1 VTAARREVIFVG
13 GTRFSGAD
21 AVAALL
27 ARQPDTTALPP
38 VGFHSD
44 PWGIP
49 ALLHGR
55 MGIEDFAERMRE
67 QEIAEQVP
75 GDVLDAALGAL
86 RAGYHEDPLG
96 SCRRLFWALVD
107 ELAPAESGATLVE
120 ASPGNL
126 FEAQTLIRLVPQ
138 ARFVHVVRD
147 GLEVA
152 AEAVASD
159 AVAVHRIPA
168 ALEWWADG
176 LREIERG
183 VRGEE
188 DGAPYAIPED
198 RLSIELA
205 DSDRGRWR
213 ERTRGPGRWWARR
226 RYERTIGELEAESN
240 HAAPV
245 LRAAYDRLG

>member
-1 VTAARREVIFVG
+1 VTAELREVIFVG

-21 AVAALL
+21 EVAALL
-27 ARQPDTTALPP
+27 ARRQHATALPP

-55 MGIEDFAERMRE
+55 IGIEDFAERMRTR
-67 QEIAEQVP
+67 EIAEQVP
-75 GDVLDAALGAL
+75 RDKVDAALDAL
-86 RAGYHEDPLG
+86 RATYDEDPLG
-96 SCRRLFWALVD
+96 ACRGLFWTLVR
-107 ELAPAESGATLVE
+107 ECAPNQGGETLVE
-120 ASPGNL
+120 ASPSNL

-147 GLEVA
+147 GLDVA
-152 AEAVASD
+152 AAAVASD

-168 ALEWWADG
+168 ALEWWADE

-183 VRGEE
+183 IRGEE
-188 DGAPYAIPED
+188 DGAPYAIPEE

-205 DSDRGRWR
+205 DTDRGRWR
-213 ERTRGPGRWWARR
+213 DQMRGPRRWWTRR
-226 RYERTIGELEAESN
+226 RYQRTIGELEAESN
-240 HAAPV
+240 HAAPA
-245 LRAAYDRLG
+245 LRAAYERLG